1 MNTVTEKGCNDVPHI
16 IMPSD
21 QWPRSRVYY
30 FCPDCRD
37 VCGIPKANPTDC
49 PQCGRKGLKDIFT
62 EMAER
67 LEKSWSFF
75 AATRIRKG
83 SWLFANEPGGEVHH
97 MDEGAYTFPN
107 YPLAY
112 YAELRALG
120 FIPPWLDANDP
131 DMRKKEDAIL
141 ERWIEELKDFG
152 MNPEADWIVRNR
164 IFMNTCRSHGSAPS
178 TTGAKTPSSPATRTA
193 RSRATR

>member
-1 MNTVTEKGCNDVPHI
+1 MNQSNTNPPHI
-16 IMPSD
+16 IMLPD

-30 FCPDCRD
+30 FCPDCWD
-37 VCGIPKANPTDC
+37 VFGVPKAKPADC
-49 PQCGRKGLKDIFT
+49 PQCGRKRLKDIFT
-62 EMAER
+62 EIAQR

-75 AATRIRKG
+75 EATRIGEG

-97 MDEGAYTFPN
+97 MDQGAYTFPN

-120 FIPPWLDANDP
+120 FMPPWLDANDP
-131 DMRKKEDAIL
+131 SMRKKEGAII

-152 MNPEADWIVRNR
+152 MDPEADWIVRNR
-164 IFMNTCRSHGSAPS
+164 IFMNEEEFPRPRSDEAFVKSHSVPVVWN
-178 TTGAKTPSSPATRTA
+178 PI
-193 RSRATR
+193 